1 MSLSKKSKN
10 NNDAPV
16 QKGPNN
22 PDLDQLKVDEQDM
35 SLGCRKLKR
44 KETVGR
50 VESLGKHETL
60 IGSDVDVILRG
71 ERKRGN
77 YDLGEEE
84 DNERDQGPSKS
95 LCCSTRQF
103 EEDLTLDPHGAV
115 DEEGLGEV
123 EEETSKKA
131 EHEIHQVVP
140 VTFLPKIFS
149 GEVEL
154 VTLNTGSEE
163 EDNSQSGDAN
173 GASLAGENCADDIQ
187 EPEDAADSAEQDNMF
202 VTGQTG
208 TASSSV
214 AVVLLNRFPSIDG
227 EEDEDSEQVEV
238 DDADRAG
245 GGGHPVVEEEAGELG
260 ERWSTA
266 EASSEPDQVWYRWVL
281 LIYFS
286 FRNMFSAVRNYH
298 TILCSERTSDT
309 LVAWAPPPRQLDC
322 KRPEENED

>member
-1 MSLSKKSKN
+1 MS
-10 NNDAPV
+10 P
-16 QKGPNN
+16 
-22 PDLDQLKVDEQDM
+22 
-35 SLGCRKLKR
+35 GCRKLKR

-50 VESLGKHETL
+50 VESLGKQETL

-84 DNERDQGPSKS
+84 DNERNEGPSKS
-95 LCCSTRQF
+95 LRCSTRPF

-115 DEEGLGEV
+115 DEEGLGV
-123 EEETSKKA
+123 VKEETSKKA
-131 EHEIHQVVP
+131 GHEIHQVVP
-140 VTFLPKIFS
+140 VTCLPKIFS

-187 EPEDAADSAEQDNMF
+187 EPADSTEQDNMF
-202 VTGQTG
+202 EAGQTG
-208 TASSSV
+208 TARSSV

-227 EEDEDSEQVEV
+227 EDEDSEQVEV

-266 EASSEPDQVWYRWVL
+266 EASSEPDQVWY
-281 LIYFS
+281 
-286 FRNMFSAVRNYH
+286 
-298 TILCSERTSDT
+298 SERTSDT